1 VRQLFVPKV
10 PLTQALWVWLCL
22 EQTVKEGGVEVCSV
36 PTLALACLYG
46 SVEIVRVLLD
56 HGANMLAT
64 AVSGTDMPCAR
75 KMEAA
80 CR

>member
-1 VRQLFVPKV
+1 MR
-10 PLTQALWVWLCL
+10 LCH
-22 EQTVKEGGVEVCSV
+22 EQTVQEGGVEAASL
-36 PTLALACLYG
+36 PTLALACADG

-64 AVSGTDMPCAR
+64 AVSGTADMPGASFI
-75 KMEAA
+75 EAA